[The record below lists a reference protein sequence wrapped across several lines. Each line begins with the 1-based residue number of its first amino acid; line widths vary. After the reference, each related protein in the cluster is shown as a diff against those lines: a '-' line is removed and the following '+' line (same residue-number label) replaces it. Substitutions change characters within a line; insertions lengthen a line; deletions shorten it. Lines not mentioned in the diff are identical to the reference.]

1 MRLRPPQHDPTSVSA
16 STPAL
21 PDPALQ
27 LRDALRQAAGRA
39 APFDVRRARAQL
51 QELGQLGR
59 RGLAA
64 LVDVLGQLSELRRD
78 PAGACVADDFESH
91 CQLAAIE
98 AVALAARRDQQALAQ
113 AYRGARSP
121 VVRDSL
127 CEAAALVPDAG
138 PELFGLMLE
147 HLEENSFVAGLSLAS
162 HGNAAA
168 LPRLQATLWREADAA
183 ASAGLDRDAQSL
195 RAVRVEGL
203 IEAIETLG
211 GRVPAQLEAQ
221 VAQAVARGRPALDP
235 LLALVPPSAGRRPD
249 SSAH

>member
-1 MRLRPPQHDPTSVSA
+1 MRLRPPHNDPTPVCAATS
-16 STPAL
+16 AL
-21 PDPALQ
+21 PEPALQ
-27 LRDALRQAAGRA
+27 LRDALRQAARRA
-39 APFDVRRARAQL
+39 HPLDVRRARAQL
-51 QELGQLGR
+51 HELGQLGR

-64 LVDVLGQLSELRRD
+64 LVAVLKELCELRRE
-78 PAGACVADDFESH
+78 PAGADVADDFEAH

-98 AVALAARRDQQALAQ
+98 AVAQAARRDHQALAQ
-113 AYRGARSP
+113 AYRGACSP

-138 PELFGLMLE
+138 PELYALMLE

-168 LPRLQATLWREADAA
+168 LPKLQATLWREASAA
-183 ASAGLDRDAQSL
+183 ASPGPGRDAQSL

-221 VAQAVARGRPALDP
+221 VARAVARGRPALDP
-235 LLALVPPSAGRRPD
+235 LLALAPPSAGRRPA
-249 SSAH
+249 SSSN